1 VLPSPPPS
9 PQRRLPSCRRATLLL
24 LKQRRK
30 IVNNSTS
37 AHFMPTPR
45 TASRHRQTA
54 ETSIDLTI
62 NLDGSGISTID
73 TGIPFFDHML
83 TLFAKHGLFDLSV
96 KTVGDIQVDFHH
108 TIEDTG
114 IVIGDCLREALGTK
128 EGIRRYGCCYLPM
141 DETLARV
148 VVDLS
153 NRPHLEFRA
162 PAGTPSAPNMPFT
175 LVEEFC
181 RAVASN
187 LRANVHVELLYGRDG
202 HHIAEAVFKG
212 LARALR
218 DACERDSRVIG
229 IPSTKDAL

>member
-1 VLPSPPPS
+1 M
-9 PQRRLPSCRRATLLL
+9 
-24 LKQRRK
+24 
-30 IVNNSTS
+30 STFRS
-37 AHFMPTPR
+37 
-45 TASRHRQTA
+45 ASRSRKTA
-54 ETSIDLTI
+54 ETSIELSID
-62 NLDGSGISTID
+62 LDGSGVSSID

-83 TLFAKHGLFDLSV
+83 TLFSKHGLFDLKV
-96 KTVGDIQVDFHH
+96 KTVGDIEVDSHH

-114 IVIGDCLREALGTK
+114 IAIGEAFREALGTK
-128 EGIRRYGCCYLPM
+128 EGIRRYGCAYLPM

-162 PAGTPSAPNMPFT
+162 PAGTASAPNMPFT

-181 RAVASN
+181 RAIASN

-202 HHIAEAVFKG
+202 HHIAEAIFKG

-218 DACERDSRVIG
+218 DAAERDPRVRG
-229 IPSTKDAL
+229 IPSTKEAL

>member
-1 VLPSPPPS
+1 MEVRKAKRS
-9 PQRRLPSCRRATLLL
+9 RR
-24 LKQRRK
+24 
-30 IVNNSTS
+30 
-37 AHFMPTPR
+37 
-45 TASRHRQTA
+45 TA
-54 ETSIDLTI
+54 ETEIDLEI
-62 NLDGSGISTID
+62 NLDGSGTSEID

-83 TLFAKHGLFDLSV
+83 TLFSKHGLFDLNARV
-96 KTVGDIQVDFHH
+96 QGDIEVDFHH

-114 IVIGDCLREALGTK
+114 IVIGECMREALGTK
-128 EGIRRYGCCYLPM
+128 EGIRRYGCAYLPM
-141 DETLARV
+141 DETLVRV

-162 PAGTPSAPNMPFT
+162 PAGTASAPNMPFT

-218 DACERDSRVIG
+218 EACEKDARVKG
-229 IPSTKDAL
+229 IPSTKESL

>member
-1 VLPSPPPS
+1 MTQALRSILEKVAEQAPCDGAALGRFAEHLQELPPY
-9 PQRRLPSCRRATLLL
+9 RAA
-24 LKQRRK
+24 R
-30 IVNNSTS
+30 INP
-37 AHFMPTPR
+37 FEF
-45 TASRHRQTA
+45 A
-54 ETSIDLTI
+54 EA
-62 NLDGSGISTID
+62 
-73 TGIPFFDHML
+73 TGIDPET
-83 TLFAKHGLFDLSV
+83 TLNLFVRGAKHGLFDLTV
-96 KTVGDIQVDFHH
+96 RTVGDIEVDSHH

-114 IVIGDCLREALGTK
+114 IVIGECLREALGKK
-128 EGIRRYGCCYLPM
+128 EGIRRYGCAYLPM

-202 HHIAEAVFKG
+202 LPILVENIFLSAIMF
-212 LARALR
+212 
-218 DACERDSRVIG
+218 S
-229 IPSTKDAL
+229 

>member
-1 VLPSPPPS
+1 M
-9 PQRRLPSCRRATLLL
+9 
-24 LKQRRK
+24 
-30 IVNNSTS
+30 ST
-37 AHFMPTPR
+37 HR
-45 TASRHRQTA
+45 TASRSRKTA
-54 ETSIDLTI
+54 ETTI
-62 NLDGSGISTID
+62 ELSLDIDGSGVSDID

-83 TLFAKHGLFDLSV
+83 TLFSKHGLIDLKV
-96 KTVGDIQVDFHH
+96 KVDGDIDVDFHH

-128 EGIRRYGCCYLPM
+128 EGIRRYGCCHLPM

-162 PAGTPSAPNMPFT
+162 PAGTPSAANMPFS

-181 RAVASN
+181 RAVAAN
-187 LRANVHVELLYGRDG
+187 LRANIHVELLYGRDG

-218 DACERDSRVIG
+218 DACGRDPRVVG

>member
-1 VLPSPPPS
+1 M
-9 PQRRLPSCRRATLLL
+9 
-24 LKQRRK
+24 
-30 IVNNSTS
+30 STN
-37 AHFMPTPR
+37 R
-45 TASRHRQTA
+45 TASRKRKTA
-54 ETSIDLTI
+54 ETDIDLEI
-62 NLDGSGISTID
+62 DLDGWGNSAIE

-83 TLFAKHGLFDLSV
+83 TLFSKHGCFDLNV
-96 KTVGDIQVDFHH
+96 KTVGDIEVDAHH

-114 IVIGDCLREALGTK
+114 IVIGEAMRDALGDK
-128 EGIRRYGCCYLPM
+128 SGIRRYGCCHLPM
-141 DETLARV
+141 DETLVRV

-162 PAGTPSAPNMPFT
+162 QVGTPSAPNMPFS

-187 LRANVHVELLYGRDG
+187 LRANLHVEILYGRDG

-218 DACERDSRVIG
+218 EACERDPRVRG
-229 IPSTKDAL
+229 VPSTKDAL

>member
-1 VLPSPPPS
+1 MSRTS
-9 PQRRLPSCRRATLLL
+9 RCS
-24 LKQRRK
+24 RK
-30 IVNNSTS
+30 
-37 AHFMPTPR
+37 
-45 TASRHRQTA
+45 TA
-54 ETSIDLTI
+54 ETEIELSLD
-62 NLDGSGISTID
+62 LDGTGESTID
-73 TGIPFFDHML
+73 TGIAFFDHML
-83 TLFAKHGLFDLSV
+83 TLFSKHGLIDLKVSV
-96 KTVGDIQVDFHH
+96 KGDLEVDFHH

-114 IVIGDCLREALGTK
+114 IVLGQCLREALGTK
-128 EGIRRYGCCYLPM
+128 EGIRRYGCCHLPM

-162 PAGTPSAPNMPFT
+162 PAGTPSAPNMPFS

-202 HHIAEAVFKG
+202 HHISEAVFKG

-218 DACERDSRVIG
+218 EAAEIDPRVKG
-229 IPSTKDAL
+229 IPSTKDTL

>member
-1 VLPSPPPS
+1 MT
-9 PQRRLPSCRRATLLL
+9 A
-24 LKQRRK
+24 
-30 IVNNSTS
+30 
-37 AHFMPTPR
+37 PR
-45 TASRHRQTA
+45 TASIRRKTA
-54 ETSIDLTI
+54 ETAIDLSID
-62 NLDGSGISTID
+62 LDGSGVSKIS

-83 TLFAKHGLFDLSV
+83 TLFSKHGLFDLELAV
-96 KTVGDIQVDFHH
+96 AGDIEVDFHH

-114 IVIGDCLREALGTK
+114 IVIGSAMREALGSK

-162 PAGTPSAPNMPFT
+162 PAGTPSAPNMPFS

-187 LRANVHVELLYGRDG
+187 LRANLHVEVLYGRDG
-202 HHIAEAVFKG
+202 HHVAEAVFKG
-212 LARALR
+212 MARALR
-218 DACERDSRVIG
+218 DACERDPRVKG

>member
-1 VLPSPPPS
+1 MS
-9 PQRRLPSCRRATLLL
+9 
-24 LKQRRK
+24 K
-30 IVNNSTS
+30 
-37 AHFMPTPR
+37 PR
-45 TASRHRQTA
+45 TASRSRKTA

-62 NLDGSGISTID
+62 DLDGSGVSSID

-83 TLFAKHGLFDLSV
+83 TLFSKHGLFDLNV
-96 KTVGDIQVDFHH
+96 KTVGDIEVDYHH
-108 TIEDTG
+108 TVEDTG
-114 IVIGDCLREALGTK
+114 IVIGDCIREALGTK
-128 EGIRRYGCCYLPM
+128 EGIRRYGCAYLPM

-162 PAGTPSAPNMPFT
+162 PAGTASAPNMPFT

-187 LRANVHVELLYGRDG
+187 LRANIHVELLYGRDG
-202 HHIAEAVFKG
+202 HHVAEAIFKG

-218 DACERDSRVIG
+218 DACEHDSRVKG

>member
-1 VLPSPPPS
+1 MTSPRS
-9 PQRRLPSCRRATLLL
+9 AKRL
-24 LKQRRK
+24 RK
-30 IVNNSTS
+30 TSETIV
-37 AHFMPTPR
+37 
-45 TASRHRQTA
+45 
-54 ETSIDLTI
+54 ELSIG
-62 NLDGSGISTID
+62 LDGSGGSSIE

-83 TLFAKHGLFDLSV
+83 TLFAKHGLFDVNLGV
-96 KTVGDIQVDFHH
+96 DGDVEVDAHH
-108 TIEDTG
+108 TVEDTG
-114 IVIGDCLREALGTK
+114 IVIGECMREALGTK

-141 DETLARV
+141 DETLVRV

-162 PAGTPSAPNMPFT
+162 PAGTPSAPNLPFT

-187 LRANVHVELLYGRDG
+187 LRANIHVELLYGRDG

-218 DACERDSRVIG
+218 DACERDPRVVG

>member
-1 VLPSPPPS
+1 MPS
-9 PQRRLPSCRRATLLL
+9 
-24 LKQRRK
+24 
-30 IVNNSTS
+30 
-37 AHFMPTPR
+37 PR
-45 TASRHRQTA
+45 TATRSRKTA
-54 ETSIDLTI
+54 ETSVDLSID
-62 NLDGSGISTID
+62 LDGSGVSSIH

-83 TLFAKHGLFDLSV
+83 TLFSKHGLFDLNLKV
-96 KTVGDIQVDFHH
+96 VGDIAVDYHH
-108 TIEDTG
+108 TVEDTG
-114 IVIGDCLREALGTK
+114 IVLGDCLREALGTK

-162 PAGTPSAPNMPFT
+162 PAGTPSAPNLPFT

-181 RAVASN
+181 RALASN

-202 HHIAEAVFKG
+202 HHIAEAIFKG

-218 DACERDSRVIG
+218 DACERDPRVKG

>member
-1 VLPSPPPS
+1 MTAA
-9 PQRRLPSCRRATLLL
+9 RAST
-24 LKQRRK
+24 RSRK
-30 IVNNSTS
+30 
-37 AHFMPTPR
+37 
-45 TASRHRQTA
+45 TA
-54 ETSIDLTI
+54 ETAIELAID
-62 NLDGSGISTID
+62 LDGSGVSSIS

-83 TLFAKHGLFDLSV
+83 TLFSKHGLFDLKLEV
-96 KTVGDIQVDFHH
+96 DGDIEVDSHH

-114 IVIGDCLREALGTK
+114 IVIGEAMREALGTK

-162 PAGTPSAPNMPFT
+162 PAGTPSAPNMPFS

-181 RAVASN
+181 RALASN
-187 LRANVHVELLYGRDG
+187 LRANVHVEVLYGRDG
-202 HHIAEAVFKG
+202 HHVAEAVFKG

-218 DACERDSRVIG
+218 DACERDPRVKG
-229 IPSTKDAL
+229 IPSTKEAL